1 MEFELETRKRI
12 YELIRD
18 SPGVHLRELTRR
30 LDIVIGSLQYNLHY
44 MEKKNMIYSIK
55 DEDYVRYFVKDRK
68 FGEDE
73 QNILSFLRRTACRH
87 ILINLL
93 QNGTMNNKELS
104 DAVALSP
111 STVSWHLNKLAG
123 SGVITKEKVG
133 RISNFTVTDPE
144 LVAELL
150 ILYKESF
157 LDSLLDSFIDM
168 WELDKRKSKNDLQSV

>member
-30 LDIVIGSLQYNLHY
+30 LGIVIGSLQYNLHY

-68 FGEDE
+68 FGENE
-73 QNILSFLRRTACRH
+73 RNILSFLRRTACRH
-87 ILINLL
+87 ILIHLL

-123 SGVITKEKVG
+123 SEVIKKEKEG
-133 RISNFTVTDPE
+133 RISNFTIVDPE

-168 WELDKRKSKNDLQSV
+168 WELDTTKSK